1 MCSTPARGHWQAWR
15 MVGVL
20 LALRFILE
28 LCLLGSAAVIGAAA
42 SDQLLVQLLAV
53 VALVSTVAMLWGAL
67 LAPRRK
73 IDLPL
78 AARVVIELALFLAAG
93 IGLAAAGHRS
103 AGLALV
109 ATELLLL
116 TTLAALGYP
125 PGSHRDPHDA
135 P

>member
-1 MCSTPARGHWQAWR
+1 

-20 LALRFILE
+20 LGLRFILE

-42 SDQLLVQLLAV
+42 SDQLLVELLAV

-78 AARVVIELALFLAAG
+78 AAGCV
-93 IGLAAAGHRS
+93 
-103 AGLALV
+103 AGLF
-109 ATELLLL
+109 
-116 TTLAALGYP
+116 YP
-125 PGSHRDPHDA
+125 C
-135 P
+135 